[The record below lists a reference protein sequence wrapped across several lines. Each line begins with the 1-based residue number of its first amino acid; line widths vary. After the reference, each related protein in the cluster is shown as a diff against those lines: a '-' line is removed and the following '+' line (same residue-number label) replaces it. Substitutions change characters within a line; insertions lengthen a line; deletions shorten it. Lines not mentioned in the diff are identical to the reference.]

1 MSRTMPKPPPSL
13 QQRITSAVKRDPK
26 RSGVLAVLLVVLAV
40 VAGRTLTRTQ
50 PRPVLAAAQNPKA
63 GTVSHAREARPP
75 VKKDTYLAM
84 RHWLAAPAEKVNRNL
99 FAARIE
105 DYPQLS
111 GRKSRNGANGA
122 KGLSEEEKSARQSAD
137 EAKERQ
143 SLTEAMHLEARQL
156 VLTSTVIGTSPKALI
171 NGQMVKE
178 GDVVASGAGESPN
191 GDPGAGFRV
200 LRIEARRVI
209 IEREGIKLEILMK

>member
-1 MSRTMPKPPPSL
+1 MAQPFPSW
-13 QQRITSAVKRDPK
+13 QYKVIAAVKRDPK
-26 RSGVLAVLLVVLAV
+26 RSGVLAVLLLVLAV
-40 VAGRTLTRTQ
+40 VGGRTLIGTK
-50 PRPVLAAAQNPKA
+50 PRPVVAAAQNPKPGA
-63 GTVSHAREARPP
+63 VSQAKDARPL
-75 VKKDTYLAM
+75 VKKDSYMAM
-84 RHWLAAPAEKVNRNL
+84 RRWMATPPAKINRNL

-111 GRKSRNGANGA
+111 GRKPGNAGNWA

-143 SLTEAMHLEARQL
+143 SLTEAMQLEARRL

-178 GDVVASGAGESPN
+178 GDVVASGAGESLYS
-191 GDPGAGFRV
+191 DPGAGFRV